1 MAKRAKKSSST
12 LSYMHTLEYLIAKM
26 SDPGD
31 DFPVDFKPV
40 LKVDQF
46 KSIFNRTS
54 TKTCMKLIQNNFNVD
69 YDASVGI
76 VMKTLKQT
84 AYYVL
89 DEPVVLELYQ
99 LAKSNLQKFCKE
111 GEKIA

>member
-40 LKVDQF
+40 LKVD
-46 KSIFNRTS
+46 
-54 TKTCMKLIQNNFNVD
+54 
-69 YDASVGI
+69 
-76 VMKTLKQT
+76 
-84 AYYVL
+84 
-89 DEPVVLELYQ
+89 
-99 LAKSNLQKFCKE
+99 
-111 GEKIA
+111 